1 MKQRRTQI
9 WKIMK
14 VPQPKVIKLAKKKKK
29 KSRNKFMCQE
39 PIGSTKSKNKT

>member
-1 MKQRRTQI
+1 MENNEGTI
-9 WKIMK
+9 
-14 VPQPKVIKLAKKKKK
+14 AKSNKTRKKKK